1 MTPSEFVQKWQDPGP
16 EHASAQPHFNDLC
29 RMLGEAD
36 PQAAD
41 PQRARRISYGA
52 SRGWFRATPTASCLS
67 TKRRP
72 KS

>member
-41 PQRARRISYGA
+41 PQRARR
-52 SRGWFRATPTASCLS
+52 T
-67 TKRRP
+67 
-72 KS
+72 